1 MVQFI
6 VVSEGYFMIALALHW
21 NAFRFNSGKFPTTG
35 FNQKQIPPFA
45 RFLLLFSGTFWLDH
59 LIMWLAE
66 MPTILL
72 RTDKTT
78 LLIIKNSRAVYT
90 RKNKTRLT

>member
-21 NAFRFNSGKFPTTG
+21 NAFRFNSGKFPITG

-45 RFLLLFSGTFWLDH
+45 RFLLLFIFDWIIWLSVRDVIGRNTNH
-59 LIMWLAE
+59 
-66 MPTILL
+66 PF
-72 RTDKTT
+72 
-78 LLIIKNSRAVYT
+78 KNWQNNAFD
-90 RKNKTRLT
+90 NLEQ

>member
-45 RFLLLFSGTFWLDH
+45 RFRGTFWLDH
-59 LIMWLAE
+59 LTFCAWCDW
-66 MPTILL
+66 P
-72 RTDKTT
+72 KCQP
-78 LLIIKNSRAVYT
+78 SF
-90 RKNKTRLT
+90 